1 MSLSNLRVTQN
12 KINGINQNTMRAF
25 TVLLFVFVCSLSL
38 KAQDDLSK
46 LFDNVTPKNEKHQV
60 ISTFKSPQIVNGQSN
75 ETMHKHDLLFVVMHR
90 FGDIAG
96 SYGGMQTFYGLD
108 NSSDI
113 LIGFDYGISDRWSL
127 GFGRTKGAPNGTN
140 TSQKQMFY
148 VKTKYRLIKQTT
160 DNRLPFSVTLF
171 GNSVASG
178 MDRQSLVTSDADFQ
192 KFSDRMSF
200 VTQAI
205 ITRKFSDNFSLALT
219 PTYVLRNYVSFMDM
233 NNIYSLGIG
242 GRLKVSHRMAIIADY
257 FLTFRSEESKNYFL
271 QQKGFR
277 FYNPL
282 GVGLEMETGG
292 HVFNFIFTNS
302 TAILENQFIPSTSS
316 SWTKGGFRWG
326 FSISRTFTLS
336 K

>member
-1 MSLSNLRVTQN
+1 MKRLAV
-12 KINGINQNTMRAF
+12 IIF
-25 TVLLFVFVCSLSL
+25 LLVCSISL

-46 LFDNVTPKNEKHQV
+46 LFDDVTTKNGKLPV
-60 ISTFKSPQIVNGQSN
+60 TSTFKSPQIVNGQSN

-96 SYGGMQTFYGLD
+96 SFGGMQTFYGLD

-113 LIGFDYGISDRWSL
+113 LIGFDYGISDRWSFGL
-127 GFGRTKGAPNGTN
+127 GRTKGAPNSTN
-140 TSQKQMFY
+140 TSQKQLFY
-148 VKTKYRLIKQTT
+148 VKTKYRLMRQTA
-160 DNRLPFSVTLF
+160 NNSMPVSVTLY
-171 GNSVASG
+171 GNAVASG
-178 MDRQSLVTSDADFQ
+178 MDRLNLATSDADFQ

-205 ITRKFSDNFSLALT
+205 VTRKFSDNFSLALS
-219 PTYVLRNYVSFMDM
+219 PTYVRRNYVSFMDM
-233 NNIYSLGIG
+233 NNLFGLGFG
-242 GRLKVSHRMAIIADY
+242 GRMKVNRRLAIIADY
-257 FLTFRSEESKNYFL
+257 FLSFRSQESKNYFL

-282 GVGLEMETGG
+282 GIGLEIETGG

-302 TAILENQFIPSTSS
+302 TAILENQFVPSTSS

-326 FSISRTFTLS
+326 FSISRTFTLFKKS
-336 K
+336 DS

>member
-1 MSLSNLRVTQN
+1 MSLSNLSYN
-12 KINGINQNTMRAF
+12 KNEINVINQHIMRTF
-25 TVLLFVFVCSLSL
+25 TVLLFVIVCSLSL
-38 KAQDDLSK
+38 KAQEDLSK
-46 LFDNVTPKNEKHQV
+46 LFENVTPKNEKHQV
-60 ISTFKSPQIVNGQSN
+60 IATFKSPQIVNGQSN
-75 ETMHKHDLLFVVMHR
+75 ETTHKHDLLFVVMHR

-113 LIGFDYGISDRWSL
+113 LIGFDYGISDRWSFGL
-127 GFGRTKGAPNGTN
+127 GRAKGAPNGTN

-148 VKTKYRLIKQTT
+148 LKTKYRLIKQTT

-178 MDRQSLVTSDADFQ
+178 MDRLSLATSDADFQ

-200 VTQAI
+200 VIQAI

-242 GRLKVSHRMAIIADY
+242 GRMKVSRRMALIADY
-257 FLTFRSEESKNYFL
+257 FLTFRSQESKNYFL

-326 FSISRTFTLS
+326 FSISRTFTVS

>member
-1 MSLSNLRVTQN
+1 MKPFMIIL
-12 KINGINQNTMRAF
+12 IF
-25 TVLLFVFVCSLSL
+25 FVCNSSL

-46 LFDNVTPKNEKHQV
+46 LFDDKETKQEKLPVTA
-60 ISTFKSPQIVNGQSN
+60 TFKSPQIINAQSN

-113 LIGFDYGISDRWSL
+113 LIGFNYGISDRWSL
-127 GFGRTKGAPNGTN
+127 GLGRAKGAPTTN
-140 TSQKQMFY
+140 TSQKQLFY
-148 VKTKYRLIKQTT
+148 INTKYRLIRQST
-160 DNRLPFSVTLF
+160 DNRIPVSVTLF

-178 MDRQSLVTSDADFQ
+178 MDRQKLVTSDADFQ
-192 KFSDRMSF
+192 KFSDRLSF

-205 ITRKFSDNFSLALT
+205 ISRKFSDDLSVAVL
-219 PTYVLRNYVSFMDM
+219 PTYIRRNYVSYMDM
-233 NNIYSLGIG
+233 NNMFSLGVG
-242 GRLKVSHRMAIIADY
+242 GRMKVTHRMAVIADY
-257 FLTFRSEESKNYFL
+257 FLSFRSHESKNYFL
-271 QQKGFR
+271 QKKEFK

-282 GVGLEMETGG
+282 GIGLEMETGG

-316 SWTKGGFRWG
+316 SWVKGGFRWG

-336 K
+336 KKSDS

>member
-1 MSLSNLRVTQN
+1 M
-12 KINGINQNTMRAF
+12 KIF
-25 TVLLFVFVCSLSL
+25 TIIFVFICSLSL
-38 KAQDDLSK
+38 NAQDDLSK
-46 LFDNVTPKNEKHQV
+46 LFDDVAPNKEHLPVTA
-60 ISTFKSPQIVNGQSN
+60 TFKSPQIINGQSN
-75 ETMHKHDLLFVVMHR
+75 ETTHKHDLLFVVMHR

-140 TSQKQMFY
+140 TSQKQLFY
-148 VKTKYRLIKQTT
+148 LKTKYRLIRQTT
-160 DNRLPFSVTLF
+160 DNRMPVSVTLF
-171 GNSVASG
+171 ANSVASE
-178 MDRQSLVTSDADFQ
+178 MDRLNVVTSDADFQ

-205 ITRKFSDNFSLALT
+205 ITRKFSNSFSLALS
-219 PTYVLRNYVSFMDM
+219 PTYVRRNYVSYMDM
-233 NNIYSLGIG
+233 NNMSGLGIG
-242 GRLKVSHRMAIIADY
+242 GRMKISQRMAIIADY
-257 FLTFRSEESKNYFL
+257 FLSFRSQESKNYFL
-271 QQKGFR
+271 KQKGFR

-282 GVGLEMETGG
+282 GIGLEVETGG
-292 HVFNFIFTNS
+292 HVFNLIFTNS

-316 SWTKGGFRWG
+316 SWAKGGFRWG

-336 K
+336 KKSDS

>member
-1 MSLSNLRVTQN
+1 
-12 KINGINQNTMRAF
+12 
-25 TVLLFVFVCSLSL
+25 
-38 KAQDDLSK
+38 LSK
-46 LFDNVTPKNEKHQV
+46 LFSDSVLAKENIPVAA
-60 ISTFKSPQIVNGQSN
+60 TFKSPQIINGQSN

-113 LIGFDYGISDRWSL
+113 LIGFDYGISNRWSL
-127 GFGRTKGAPNGTN
+127 GLGRAKGAPNGTN
-140 TSQKQMFY
+140 TNQKQLFY
-148 VKTKYRLIKQTT
+148 VKTKYRLIRQST
-160 DNRLPFSVTLF
+160 DNRVPVSITIF

-178 MDRQSLVTSDADFQ
+178 MDRLNVVTSDADFQ
-192 KFSDRMSF
+192 KFSDRLSF

-205 ITRKFSDNFSLALT
+205 ITRKFNDSFSLALS
-219 PTYVLRNYVSFMDM
+219 PTYVMRNYVSFMDM
-233 NNIYSLGIG
+233 NNIYGLGIG
-242 GRLKVSHRMAIIADY
+242 GRLKVSHRMAVVADY
-257 FLTFRSEESKNYFL
+257 FLSFRSQRSNDYFL

-336 K
+336 KKSDS

>member
-1 MSLSNLRVTQN
+1 
-12 KINGINQNTMRAF
+12 MR
-25 TVLLFVFVCSLSL
+25 TYTLILFVFVCSFSV

-46 LFDNVTPKNEKHQV
+46 LFSDSVLAKENIPVTA
-60 ISTFKSPQIVNGQSN
+60 TFKSPQIINGQSN

-127 GFGRTKGAPNGTN
+127 GLGRTKGAPNGTN
-140 TSQKQMFY
+140 TNQKQLFY
-148 VKTKYRLIKQTT
+148 LKTKYRLIRQSTN
-160 DNRLPFSVTLF
+160 NRVPVSVTIF

-178 MDRQSLVTSDADFQ
+178 MDRLNVVTSDADFQ
-192 KFSDRMSF
+192 KFSDRLSF
-200 VTQAI
+200 VAQAI
-205 ITRKFSDNFSLALT
+205 ITRKFNDSFSLALS
-219 PTYVLRNYVSFMDM
+219 PTYVRRNYVSFMDV
-233 NNIYSLGIG
+233 NNMYGLGIG
-242 GRLKVSHRMAIIADY
+242 GRLKVSHRMAVVADY
-257 FLTFRSEESKNYFL
+257 FLSFRSQESKKYFL

-336 K
+336 KKSDS